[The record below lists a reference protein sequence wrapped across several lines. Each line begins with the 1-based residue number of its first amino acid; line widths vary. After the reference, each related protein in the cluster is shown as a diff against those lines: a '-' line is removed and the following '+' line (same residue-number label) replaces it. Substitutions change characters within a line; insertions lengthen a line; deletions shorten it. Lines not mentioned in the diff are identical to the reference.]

1 MPVPLLWPKD
11 HFPLGAAVLP
21 VAPFPPLLPAGAPG
35 VVLFTPLAPGFVTC
49 ERDIFERFVRWRF
62 ARTAVSMSDGE
73 ETPATGPAGTA
84 TAGSDKVAE
93 PAAAS
98 TAMVRKR
105 IRYLLAARPD
115 LASGRKELWRAPL
128 GSSCRYRR
136 SAPARWRQNR
146 QSVHSWAM
154 HKLPPASVYR
164 LQSLGAAGPRF
175 YQATAFMRRLEV
187 LQLVVAT
194 GRTDLEA
201 RSVEYRFTDA
211 GVAELE
217 ERYGPPPT
225 RPIIGGT

>member
-1 MPVPLLWPKD
+1 
-11 HFPLGAAVLP
+11 
-21 VAPFPPLLPAGAPG
+21 
-35 VVLFTPLAPGFVTC
+35 
-49 ERDIFERFVRWRF
+49 
-62 ARTAVSMSDGE
+62 
-73 ETPATGPAGTA
+73 
-84 TAGSDKVAE
+84 
-93 PAAAS
+93 
-98 TAMVRKR
+98 
-105 IRYLLAARPD
+105 
-115 LASGRKELWRAPL
+115 
-128 GSSCRYRR
+128 
-136 SAPARWRQNR
+136 
-146 QSVHSWAM
+146 M